1 MALQILIVYL
11 GQYESCQHYGP
22 VHTYYRKP
30 HIIMR
35 IRLLTVLFAAVSLTV
50 LCSCVKE
57 DAFEKPAVHVNN
69 ADWTSVPE
77 SGRTVELNDIV
88 LVFPAGAFENGGK
101 VAVTPVPKGTVKSF
115 KKYQISEFYQV
126 VIPSSGTAKPFTIQF
141 HYSGD
146 AKDVLIIEESPK
158 WYRNA
163 HKMDMCAAPL
173 ETEVS
178 GGVAS
183 AVFPAICGTEG
194 SDQYFLVGLIENIA
208 AKSSPSTKAGDGT
221 GTSEPATSSKLR
233 YTITWDI
240 DNDAHKST
248 IVDLV
253 ESTIADLERAYNAI
267 GLEMSSSTVPYIITA
282 DFKENKEYK
291 KNPDNPTTW
300 GEHRS
305 SKLSTKRSA
314 VYLNIFRFY
323 PLAETKVPDEGLYNQ
338 LKQTMIHETFHWI
351 HEAIYDH
358 RTAQQ
363 ITAGG
368 FAGTRVSGEWQ
379 MLSEAIATWIEHY
392 TGDKKIS
399 EACSQHVD
407 ETIACFFNDE
417 GKADYQNVGYGM
429 GYFIDWLAKKTSD
442 KDIVKLLEYQRN
454 NGSWW
459 WSDPTLRAD
468 FDSFLSEKKLEFFKP
483 SDNWG
488 KFMFELISGKIDS
501 RVNRAL
507 IAKTVHIEK
516 EKQTINYSGAEVI
529 DDANIYNFSMAIQTL
544 NFKPNSSMLNKMT
557 ENPSLAL
564 AVTQNE
570 EKVRTWVCDMEFN
583 KLGYAVKGK
592 PFAVPGDKATK
603 KIELVTERM
612 EQDTEP
618 VVLKSDITA
627 QIVPWPRF
635 IEFEYGDYNGYYS
648 WSGDEI
654 KVSWTSN
661 GYYVEAD
668 FPGGSHLHFY
678 IGWVNNRFKD
688 VSNLYFN
695 VEYDSSAKFEL
706 GRLTLDYKS
715 PSSIEKNLKWKGTYK
730 GKEVYLSCDLI

>member
-1 MALQILIVYL
+1 
-11 GQYESCQHYGP
+11 
-22 VHTYYRKP
+22 
-30 HIIMR
+30 MR
-35 IRLLTVLFAAVSLTV
+35 IRLLTVILAGLSLAA

-57 DAFEKPAVHVNN
+57 DNFEKPVVPVKS

-77 SGRTVELNDIV
+77 SGGKVEVNDIV
-88 LVFPAGAFENGGK
+88 LEFPAGAFEKDGK

-126 VIPSSGTAKPFTIQF
+126 VIPSSGTVKPFTIQF

-146 AKDVLIIEESPK
+146 VKDVLIIEESPK

-163 HKMDMCAAPL
+163 HKRDMCAAPL
-173 ETEVS
+173 ETEMS

-183 AVFPAICGTEG
+183 AVFPAICGTDG

-221 GTSEPATSSKLR
+221 GTSEPATSAKLL

-240 DNDAHKST
+240 DNDAHRST
-248 IVDLV
+248 IVGLV
-253 ESTIADLERAYNAI
+253 ESTIPDLERAYNAI
-267 GLEMSSSTVPYIITA
+267 GLEFPSSAVPYIITA
-282 DFKENKEYK
+282 DFKQNSEYEDQ
-291 KNPDNPTTW
+291 PDDPSTW

-305 SKLSTKRSA
+305 SKLGTTRGA
-314 VYLNIFRFY
+314 VYLNVFAFY
-323 PLAETKVPDEGLYNQ
+323 PLAETKVPDQKLYNH
-338 LKQTMIHETFHWI
+338 LKQTMIHETLHWI
-351 HEAIYDH
+351 HEAVYEH
-358 RTAQQ
+358 RTGWE
-363 ITAGG
+363 IWLGG
-368 FAGTRVSGEWQ
+368 WETDNGLKKTTRAAGEWQ
-379 MLSEAIATWIEHY
+379 MLSEALATWVEQF
-392 TGDKKIS
+392 TGDGKIS
-399 EACSQHVD
+399 ENCPSYFE
-407 ETIACFFNDE
+407 ETINCFFNDE
-417 GKADYQNVGYGM
+417 GKGKYQNIGYGM
-429 GYFIDWLAKKTSD
+429 GCFIDWLAKKTSN
-442 KDIVKLLEYQRN
+442 KDIVKLLQYQRD
-454 NGSWW
+454 NGSWYW
-459 WSDPTLRAD
+459 TDPTLRAD
-468 FDSFLSEKKLEFFKP
+468 FDSFLSGKKLEFFKP
-483 SDNWG
+483 SDNWE
-488 KFMFELISGKIDS
+488 KFAFDLLSGKTDS
-501 RVNRAL
+501 RIETEGIGRVIRM
-507 IAKTVHIEK
+507 EK
-516 EKQTINYSGAEVI
+516 EKQAINFAGKEAI
-529 DDANIYNFSMAIQTL
+529 DDVDIYNFSMSIQDVS
-544 NFKPNSSMLNKMT
+544 FVPGRQMYNKVK
-557 ENPSLAL
+557 ENPALAL
-564 AVTQNE
+564 AITQDGENL
-570 EKVRTWVCDMEFN
+570 KTWVCDKTFN

-592 PFAVPGDKATK
+592 PFAITGETALNRIK
-603 KIELVTERM
+603 LVTERI

-635 IEFEYGDYNGYYS
+635 IEFEYGDYNGYYC

-695 VEYDSSAKFEL
+695 VEYDSSAKFEM

-715 PSSIEKNLKWKGTYK
+715 PSSIEKNLKWKGTHN